1 MAKFSSKDKIQAV
14 KRYLEGTEGRKTIAN
29 SIGVHPR
36 ELYQWIKRFEF
47 SGEKA
52 FEKRYTTYPL
62 EYKLDVIHYMNENG
76 TSLRETA
83 AFFNIPSCE
92 TLRKWKVAYET
103 EGLDALKSKKKGRL
117 TMAKEKA
124 KLQHLKQNEVFLE
137 GSIEALQA
145 ENERLRMEN
154 DYFKKVECLSSKEEN
169 ITDQDKAQLIY
180 ELRHKYKVVD
190 LVKVA
195 NIARSTYYYWMKQA
209 KRPDKY
215 KKVKELIK
223 EIFSENFGRY
233 GYRRI
238 TLELRNRG
246 HALNHKT
253 VRRLMNILGLKCL
266 VRLKKY
272 RSYKGTVGKFAPNIL
287 KRNFH
292 ASKPNEKWVTDVT
305 EFHLH
310 GKKLYLS
317 PILDLYN
324 GEIIAYNIEH
334 RPAYSLVSKMLN
346 KAFQCL
352 NDKETPILHSDQ
364 GWHYQMRQY
373 HQSLK
378 KHNVIQSMSRKG
390 NCLDNAVME
399 NFFGLLK
406 SELLYLKEFESM
418 EQFKQELETYIH
430 YYNHKRIKTKLKGLS
445 PVQYR
450 VQSLVAA

>member
-1 MAKFSSKDKIQAV
+1 M
-14 KRYLEGTEGRKTIAN
+14 
-29 SIGVHPR
+29 
-36 ELYQWIKRFEF
+36 
-47 SGEKA
+47 
-52 FEKRYTTYPL
+52 
-62 EYKLDVIHYMNENG
+62 
-76 TSLRETA
+76 
-83 AFFNIPSCE
+83 
-92 TLRKWKVAYET
+92 
-103 EGLDALKSKKKGRL
+103 
-117 TMAKEKA
+117 
-124 KLQHLKQNEVFLE
+124 
-137 GSIEALQA
+137 
-145 ENERLRMEN
+145 
-154 DYFKKVECLSSKEEN
+154 
-169 ITDQDKAQLIY
+169 IY

-246 HALNHKT
+246 HILNHKT
-253 VRRLMNILGLKCL
+253 VRRLMNVMGLKCL

-272 RSYKGTVGKFAPNIL
+272 RSYKGTVGKFSPNIL

-334 RPAYSLVSKMLN
+334 KPVYSLVSKMLN
-346 KAFQCL
+346 EAFQRL

-418 EQFKQELETYIH
+418 EQFKQELETYIY
-430 YYNHKRIKTKLKGLS
+430 YYNHKRIKSKLKGLS

-450 VQSLVAA
+450 VQSLVVA